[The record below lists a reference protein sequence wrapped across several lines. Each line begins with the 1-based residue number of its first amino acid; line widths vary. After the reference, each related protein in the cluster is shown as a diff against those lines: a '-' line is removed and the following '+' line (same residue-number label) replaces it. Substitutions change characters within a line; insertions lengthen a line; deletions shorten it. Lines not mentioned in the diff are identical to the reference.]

1 MPGFLPQAW
10 MSVGSTFDYFDI
22 IINYTMRRRY
32 QARLKSLVGRDARRG
47 EEMQSK
53 LSRRRF
59 LEVAG
64 ATAMATSLAGCFGVG
79 GSSSTSNGGSTSTVT
94 VWDIRTGNEKTVVQN
109 AVNSFN
115 KSQSAINVKIS
126 YYENDPY
133 KQKLQVAMGAKN
145 PPDVFFGWGGGG
157 LKSYI
162 DAGDVY
168 DMTADLNGDSAW
180 KNKFFPSI
188 LSGATFNGKIYGV
201 PTSGMQTISFF
212 YNKAMFSQYK
222 LTVPKTWDEFINV
235 INVLKG
241 NKVIPIALA
250 GASKWPYLMFAEYLV
265 DRQGGSKVFTSVFN
279 KEPNAWSDPAFLQ
292 ANATI
297 QSLVS
302 MGAFGTTYTST
313 TADTNQD
320 VALLYTGKA
329 GMMLQGNWNFSTIQ
343 ANQPDFITSGK
354 LGWFPFPTVAGGTG
368 DPANVYG
375 NPCNFNSISSTA
387 KSPAN
392 AVAYLK
398 SAVLSYSQVSGYIGV
413 GDVPPIQNLEAQ
425 LSSAKNSDWLLYNYN
440 LAKNAPSFQLSWD
453 QALDPTP
460 AQAVLTNLDQIFLNQ
475 ITPKQFSDNMNKAM
489 A

>member
-1 MPGFLPQAW
+1 
-10 MSVGSTFDYFDI
+10 
-22 IINYTMRRRY
+22 
-32 QARLKSLVGRDARRG
+32 
-47 EEMQSK
+47 MQSK

-79 GSSSTSNGGSTSTVT
+79 GTSSTSNGGSTSTVT

-109 AVNSFN
+109 AADAFN
-115 KSQSAINVKIS
+115 KSQSKVKVVVS

-168 DMTADLNGDSAW
+168 DMTADLNADPAW
-180 KNKFFPSI
+180 KNKFFPAI

-201 PTSGMQTISFF
+201 PTSGMQTVSFF
-212 YNKAMFSQYK
+212 YNKSMFAKYK
-222 LTVPKTWDEFINV
+222 LTAPTTWDEFINA
-235 INVLKG
+235 INVLKSNG
-241 NKVIPIALA
+241 IIPIALA

-279 KEPNAWSDPAFLQ
+279 GVKDAWSDPAFIQ
-292 ANATI
+292 ANTTI
-297 QSLVS
+297 QSLVR
-302 MGAFGTTYTST
+302 MGAFGTTFTST

-320 VALLYTGKA
+320 ALLLYKEKA

-343 ANQPDFITSGK
+343 TNQPDFITGGK

-387 KSPAN
+387 KVPEN

-398 SAVLSYSQVSGYIGV
+398 NAVLSDAQVKGYIGV
-413 GDVPPIQNLEAQ
+413 GDVPPIQNLESQ
-425 LSSAKNSDWLLYNYN
+425 LSGVPNSDWLLYNYN

-453 QALDPTP
+453 QALAPTP